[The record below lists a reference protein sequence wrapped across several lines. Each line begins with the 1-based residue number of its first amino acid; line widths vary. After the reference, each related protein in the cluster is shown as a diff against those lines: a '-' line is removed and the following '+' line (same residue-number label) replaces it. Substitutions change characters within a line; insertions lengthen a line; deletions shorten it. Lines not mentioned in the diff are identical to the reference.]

1 MSKMSMKT
9 QLSGMLTMQCI
20 AFISFSLIWA
30 VQSKG
35 VPKGLAHVFD
45 FLKDL
50 INFLKDSIGFRKNS
64 IDFLQ
69 DSRLDLNVGARLD
82 LNVLRG
88 RAAARPHK

>member
-50 INFLKDSIGFRKNS
+50 INFLRDSIGFRQNS
-64 IDFLQ
+64 V
-69 DSRLDLNVGARLD
+69 DL
-82 LNVLRG
+82 LNG
-88 RAAARPHK
+88 QRAGIHVDPYIYIHVYIL